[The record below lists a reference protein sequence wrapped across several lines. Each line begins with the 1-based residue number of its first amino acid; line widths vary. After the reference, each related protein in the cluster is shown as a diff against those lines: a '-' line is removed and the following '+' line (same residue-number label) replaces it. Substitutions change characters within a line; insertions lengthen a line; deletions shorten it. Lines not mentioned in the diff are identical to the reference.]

1 MSDQN
6 FVNNRKMAS
15 CDLSLSYSSK
25 CRFSYTSWSWCPTC
39 DKESPRRRCRSE
51 SLEPCRRKGK
61 EMKNF
66 SPRKYEKNR
75 EYENMD
81 LEYENKDFRFDSCRI
96 RSNLCE
102 LPTTYI
108 SNNCQLTKVVS
119 ECQNDYSDSS
129 EKSSKIYENSFKS
142 FDVRNQTLNFGNML
156 EKQDKDKKALA
167 KEEEGNKSLKS
178 INKISFSVDHV
189 KPHFLPKSAD
199 CNRQS
204 HSTGVAK
211 VNSLNGFYSGNN
223 EKTFRKFLEKNKSI
237 NTTKGAQSYQ
247 PFKNSKEVYNKLLE
261 AEAKNAHIVNK
272 INLIESFKN
281 PVENMKKSSA
291 HNITNKEKHQQSDHT
306 VDNHEFTCSQNEE
319 INQGFP
325 PKLVENQQKSHLKSR
340 ITQAESRPF
349 TSFNFSNQKTL
360 FEKQISRFE
369 DLKNQLEN
377 QKSLLECQKAYFDQK
392 KKDRPVSS
400 PPWLASPPI
409 KTTVSKQP
417 VKVTKTNLGNV
428 EITIGGAPVSH
439 DTNTYYENAK
449 DVSNLRDKYY
459 KEIEM
464 LKSRMNEIRE
474 KALSGQQYRYKNDI
488 INNLQNSTPEKKDGG
503 LKDAVKKS
511 VNGALLKKKDLKNVN
526 SKVSLKTRKLNNVK
540 LKKTKSKFLNGA
552 DSGPDSEYS
561 DSEDCEGLDITESV
575 QSIDATN
582 SKNTI
587 NDDNEKG
594 DGDNCSWPLRESLF
608 PHIPPYIRFNMHNGE
623 PFKLP
628 AGRKYMKWKLT
639 NITPVLVRNT
649 LTNTGFRLI
658 RKSTEWV
665 GTWGKHMKSPM
676 FKTLK
681 DSQKLNHFPGTFQV
695 GRKDRLWRNLQRLML
710 MYGHK
715 EFGFIPRTYILPQE
729 VKVLKQNWKNGDDSE
744 KWIIKPPASARGTG
758 IRVIHKWSQL
768 PKKAN
773 LIVQRY
779 ISNPFLINGNKFDLR
794 LYVLVTSFNPL
805 RIYLYPDGLVRFA
818 SVQYSDSNKDLK
830 DRYMHLTNYSIN
842 KLSSNYTANDDANSF
857 QGHKWTLSKLWEYLQ
872 TRNVDTKGLW
882 RCLQQ
887 LVIKTMIS
895 GESTIVPLGKDN
907 MSNRYN
913 CYELFGVDVLL
924 DENLDPWLLEVNI
937 SPSLHSQSPL
947 DAHVKGPMVQSL
959 FNLAQFH
966 VPPKVIKTGCNFEC
980 YNSKLY
986 SVHLFKKE
994 QGKHMHFAAKE
1005 RRDEYLTAIL
1015 EKLTGDDVRHLTQ
1028 AEDELQVK
1036 GQFERIFP
1044 TASTHVY
1051 FQYMEP
1057 RYYNR
1062 LFDAWEHKYERN
1074 RTAGIKRLKDLC
1086 ETKMHLKVAPAPK
1099 VVQSSQNINVTPD
1112 QVNNPTNVQQL
1123 EPEKSAIPHNLF
1135 TLNPVKEQ
1143 QGALFNNLIV
1153 PHYQQLLPSKEG
1165 QSHPTSSSDYTAC
1178 PLKIKDVINPY
1189 VATPVV

>member
-474 KALSGQQYRYKNDI
+474 KALSGQQYRYKND
-488 INNLQNSTPEKKDGG
+488 
-503 LKDAVKKS
+503 
-511 VNGALLKKKDLKNVN
+511 
-526 SKVSLKTRKLNNVK
+526 R
-540 LKKTKSKFLNGA
+540 
-552 DSGPDSEYS
+552 
-561 DSEDCEGLDITESV
+561 
-575 QSIDATN
+575 
-582 SKNTI
+582 
-587 NDDNEKG
+587 